1 MVLDSPIATFS
12 SHSRPQGSK
21 SQNISF
27 NIYIYYFT
35 LFSSLLI
42 TFYIFLETYLDGFGV
57 LHLRRCHLRR
67 FSSPPSSSPASLIA
81 GVANLRCHKLRLS
94 HYLRQS
100 PSPLRYLVVNLLK
113 YFVSC
118 WWLIF
123 IQNYVNDLSTMLLFQ
138 VTHTFYYIDV

>member
-67 FSSPPSSSPASLIA
+67 FLSPPSSSPASLIA

-94 HYLRQS
+94 
-100 PSPLRYLVVNLLK
+100 PSAPIVAPLKILMSLSSTISLT
-113 YFVSC
+113 FAVSRC
-118 WWLIF
+118 
-123 IQNYVNDLSTMLLFQ
+123 
-138 VTHTFYYIDV
+138 